1 MLKIL
6 KRKYQTPWWLNLIMW
21 SATCSL
27 FAKHYNYTE
36 NQSDLMYHQVSEIK
50 LDHLPKLSSHS
61 NLNWI
66 KRTSC
71 HTTRTGLLG
80 CNKRWLCVCPTQVKP
95 LGTLGVTS
103 PVPRGQW
110 TWSGVSGR
118 ASSSPP
124 VSLPP
129 HWRGPGR
136 PYRWAIDRHF

>member
-1 MLKIL
+1 MESIMLNRECSLIFKQTSWVVQIDKDTTCNYLTENVNCFEIKIICMSIL
-6 KRKYQTPWWLNLIMW
+6 KLLLLRVFNVEDIKTKISEPWWLNLIMW

-71 HTTRTGLLG
+71 HTTRTGLRL
-80 CNKRWLCVCPTQVKP
+80 
-95 LGTLGVTS
+95 
-103 PVPRGQW
+103 
-110 TWSGVSGR
+110 
-118 ASSSPP
+118 
-124 VSLPP
+124 
-129 HWRGPGR
+129 
-136 PYRWAIDRHF
+136 